1 MNVSLPVWI
10 NTKFSGFNNWLRSL
24 KFFCFLL
31 AWLICLGTPSSA
43 IDQDTLKMLKELK
56 AAGYSEETILEI
68 LRLEFEKARCQ
79 EAPFEAVGVKDISGP
94 NGGYI
99 LYYSVSTPEERKAQ
113 KWREE
118 YEYQKSWEIPEHIIL
133 DRR

>member
-1 MNVSLPVWI
+1 MRLSLSALIKKSFRVNI
-10 NTKFSGFNNWLRSL
+10 RSRSL
-24 KFFCFLL
+24 KIFCFLL
-31 AWLICLGTPSSA
+31 AWFFLGVPSLA
-43 IDQDTLKMLKELK
+43 MDQDTLMMLKELK

-68 LRLEFEKARCQ
+68 LRLEFERARSQ
-79 EAPFEAVGVKDISGP
+79 GAPFEAVGVKDVSEP

-99 LYYSVSTPEERKAQ
+99 LYYSVTTPEERKAQ

-133 DRR
+133 DHRR